1 MDCSAESRRRAW
13 ERLTGPWMTGV
24 ALLFL
29 VAFAWP
35 ILDPGIS
42 RQWHEISAVVMDV
55 TWGLFALDYGVR
67 LCLSRQRYRFLLH
80 SPIELLVVL
89 LPMLRPLRLL
99 RLLTVLVVVHR
110 TSAAMLRGRVV
121 VYIVGGALF
130 LAFVGALAMLDA
142 ERGAPGAH
150 IDTYGDAVWWA
161 LATMTTVGY
170 GDAYPVTMHGR
181 LIAAGMMIGGI
192 ALLGSVTASLASWL
206 TDRLAVPDEGAV
218 SAESVA
224 VAELT
229 ARVTELT
236 AQLERLTE
244 MIEQQKD
251 AGPAAGEV
259 CSSVLSQS
267 RTDA

>member
-1 MDCSAESRRRAW
+1 
-13 ERLTGPWMTGV
+13 MTGV

-42 RQWHEISAVVMDV
+42 RRWHEVSAVVMDV

-67 LCLSRQRYRFLLH
+67 LCLSRQRCRFLLH

-89 LPMLRPLRLL
+89 LPMLRPL

-206 TDRLAVPDEGAV
+206 TDRLAVPDEV
-218 SAESVA
+218 R
-224 VAELT
+224 
-229 ARVTELT
+229 ARW
-236 AQLERLTE
+236 
-244 MIEQQKD
+244 MW
-251 AGPAAGEV
+251 
-259 CSSVLSQS
+259 LS
-267 RTDA
+267 